1 MPAYCTRL
9 PVAGG
14 GGGVA
19 QIFSGLWPHNGGS
32 GERAARGER
41 SLQLQSPDTSSS
53 HTATQLEHYKHFS
66 PRTWAEERRKTARD
80 GEMQRWRMCDS
91 WQLGRRSARCA
102 LISVCAPCAMCDR
115 LLKGNSAHMLEKRP
129 LMTFCGRKLCNL
141 CYLAVKKLG
150 TN

>member
-9 PVAGG
+9 VLASG

-66 PRTWAEERRKTARD
+66 PTDLGRGSRRGEKLLETARCR
-80 GEMQRWRMCDS
+80 GGGCAIAGS
-91 WQLGRRSARCA
+91 WGGGVQDVPSSAFVPLALCA
-102 LISVCAPCAMCDR
+102 TGFSKAT
-115 LLKGNSAHMLEKRP
+115 LL
-129 LMTFCGRKLCNL
+129 TCYRKKAAKDILW
-141 CYLAVKKLG
+141 
-150 TN
+150 

>member
-9 PVAGG
+9 LVAGG

-53 HTATQLEHYKHFS
+53 RTATQLEHYKHFS
-66 PRTWAEERRKTARD
+66 PRTWAEESEEKNCSRRRD
-80 GEMQRWRMCDS
+80 AEVENVR
-91 WQLGRRSARCA
+91 
-102 LISVCAPCAMCDR
+102 
-115 LLKGNSAHMLEKRP
+115 
-129 LMTFCGRKLCNL
+129 
-141 CYLAVKKLG
+141 
-150 TN
+150 